1 MILLIAKVV
10 EKREPKM
17 ENEDKIYTMLKCEHC
32 GYAFV
37 APYQKDCI
45 CRNCNL
51 FSIKIFQFM
60 YGKHNLFAKGGPK
73 ELKIVSNK
81 NISRTKKK
89 KIPNIEL
96 KDIKIVSNRIKS
108 RREKKKI
115 HKNLFFYGIVSK
127 ERIPIYYNDNKSKY
141 ILELTNNLDFISR
154 SILSGT
160 LDKMLII
167 IGNENEIE
175 EKKLIA
181 RFFEKNG
188 VIHILIGNFSDK
200 DSDWIFNQVSWFFND
215 MINKDKI
222 NIKRLAE
229 IDRREISIKM
239 NIFLNYIE
247 EAVELKVKF
256 EKPNFKYI
264 DNWLRLH
271 YVGLSSE
278 SVGVISLLLDKE
290 NILKFEE
297 QKHFEPDSE
306 QHVSRI
312 VEEIIDFSESVMTA
326 KIEVILATILGNM
339 KGYPRWISIKSGF
352 QKYYFLSFKK
362 LDNQYFLYSI
372 TEGNIEKLESMESLL
387 YLYLKDGVSSKF
399 GSSLKV
405 FNRMK
410 AKIRDIMEPF
420 PERKFY

>member
-1 MILLIAKVV
+1 
-10 EKREPKM
+10 M
-17 ENEDKIYTMLKCEHC
+17 ENEDKKYRRVKCDHC
-32 GYAFV
+32 GYTFYP
-37 APYQKDCI
+37 PYHDDCT
-45 CRNCNL
+45 CGNCKRFSKNL
-51 FSIKIFQFM
+51 FKLVHGKGNVTNEVESKGNKIESR
-60 YGKHNLFAKGGPK
+60 KETKGT
-73 ELKIVSNK
+73 V
-81 NISRTKKK
+81 KK
-89 KIPNIEL
+89 KIPDE
-96 KDIKIVSNRIKS
+96 S
-108 RREKKKI
+108 RK
-115 HKNLFFYGIVSK
+115 LFFYGIISK
-127 ERIPIYYNDNKSKY
+127 ERVPVFYNDKKCKY
-141 ILELTNNLDFISR
+141 ILELTTDLDIISS

-160 LDKMLII
+160 LDKMLIFL
-167 IGNENEIE
+167 GNGKEEE

-181 RFFEKNG
+181 HFLEKNG
-188 VIHILIGNFSDK
+188 VIHVLVGNFSDK
-200 DSDWIFNQVSWFFND
+200 DSYWIFTRVSTFFDD
-215 MINKDKI
+215 MLKKDKI
-222 NIKRLAE
+222 NIKKLSKFE
-229 IDRREISIKM
+229 KREISFKM
-239 NIFLNYIE
+239 NIFLNHIE
-247 EAVELKVKF
+247 KAVELKVKF

-297 QKHFEPDSE
+297 QKHFKPDSE
-306 QHVSRI
+306 QHVSQI

-372 TEGNIEKLESMESLL
+372 TEGNIEKLESLESLL
-387 YLYLKDGVSSKF
+387 YLYLKDGVSNKF

-405 FNRMK
+405 FNRLK

>member
-1 MILLIAKVV
+1 VV
-10 EKREPKM
+10 EKREQKM
-17 ENEDKIYTMLKCEHC
+17 ENEDKIYSMLKCEHC
-32 GYAFV
+32 GYTFV

-51 FSIKIFQFM
+51 FSIKIFRFI
-60 YGKHNLFAKGGPK
+60 YGKYNLFNKGGPK

-81 NISRTKKK
+81 KISRTKKK
-89 KIPNIEL
+89 KIPNIDL
-96 KDIKIVSNRIKS
+96 KDIKIVSNRITS

-127 ERIPIYYNDNKSKY
+127 ERIPIYYNDKKSKY

-167 IGNENEIE
+167 LGNENEVE

-215 MINKDKI
+215 MLHKDKI
-222 NIKRLAE
+222 NIKKLAE
-229 IDRREISIKM
+229 IDKRQISIKI

-256 EKPNFKYI
+256 EKPNFNYI
-264 DNWLRLH
+264 DNWLRLD
-271 YVGLSSE
+271 YFGISSE
-278 SVGVISLLLDKE
+278 TVGVISLLLDKE
-290 NILKFEE
+290 DVLKFGKQKQFELDSKNNISKEE
-297 QKHFEPDSE
+297 REKK
-306 QHVSRI
+306 
-312 VEEIIDFSESVMTA
+312 EIEIEDFKESVLTA
-326 KIEVILATILGNM
+326 KIEAIIAIILGNM

-352 QKYYFLSFKK
+352 QKYRFLSFKK
-362 LDNQYFLYSI
+362 LENQFFLYCI
-372 TEGNIEKLESMESLL
+372 TEGNIEKLESLESFLDMH
-387 YLYLKDGVSSKF
+387 LKDVVSNKF
-399 GSSLKV
+399 TSSLKI
-405 FNRMK
+405 FNEMK
-410 AKIRDIMEPF
+410 SKIRDVIETI

>member
-1 MILLIAKVV
+1 MV
-10 EKREPKM
+10 EKREQKM
-17 ENEDKIYTMLKCEHC
+17 ENEDKIYSMLKCEHC
-32 GYAFV
+32 GYTFV

-51 FSIKIFQFM
+51 FSIKIFRFI
-60 YGKHNLFAKGGPK
+60 YGKYNLFNKGGPK

-81 NISRTKKK
+81 KISRTKKK
-89 KIPNIEL
+89 KIPNIDL
-96 KDIKIVSNRIKS
+96 KDIKIVSNRITS

-127 ERIPIYYNDNKSKY
+127 ERIPIYYNDKKSKY

-167 IGNENEIE
+167 FGNENEVE

-215 MINKDKI
+215 MLHKDKI
-222 NIKRLAE
+222 NIKKLAE
-229 IDRREISIKM
+229 IDKRQISIKI

-256 EKPNFKYI
+256 EKPNFNYI
-264 DNWLRLH
+264 DNWLRLD
-271 YVGLSSE
+271 YFGISSE
-278 SVGVISLLLDKE
+278 TVGVISLLLDKE
-290 NILKFEE
+290 DVLKFGKQKQFELDSKNNISKEE
-297 QKHFEPDSE
+297 REKK
-306 QHVSRI
+306 
-312 VEEIIDFSESVMTA
+312 EIEIEDFKESVLTA
-326 KIEVILATILGNM
+326 KIEAIIAIILGNM

-352 QKYYFLSFKK
+352 QKYRFLSFKK
-362 LDNQYFLYSI
+362 LENQFFLYCI
-372 TEGNIEKLESMESLL
+372 TEGNIEKLESLESFLDMH
-387 YLYLKDGVSSKF
+387 LKDVVSNKF
-399 GSSLKV
+399 TSSLKI
-405 FNRMK
+405 FNEMK
-410 AKIRDIMEPF
+410 SKIRDVIETI